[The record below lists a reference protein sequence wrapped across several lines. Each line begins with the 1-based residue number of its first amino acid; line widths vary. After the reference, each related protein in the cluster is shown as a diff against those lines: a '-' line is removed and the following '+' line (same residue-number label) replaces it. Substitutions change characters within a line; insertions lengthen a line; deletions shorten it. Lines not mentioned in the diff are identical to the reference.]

1 MNILLST
8 GILIFIG
15 FLLGELA
22 TKISLPKVSG
32 YIIAGVL
39 LNPGLTSIVS
49 SEYIEASDPLINLSL
64 SVITFHIGGSLSIS
78 KIRAQGKLILVMT
91 LFESLFAYL
100 SVFAFLFIASHFVFN
115 LFDSLTLA
123 LAFSLIIASLA
134 APTDPSATLAVMNEY
149 KARGPVSSSV
159 LEIAA
164 FDDIMGIILFTLSLA
179 SAKLLMG
186 SSDAS
191 FTSSLWHLL
200 GNIGLAVGLGV
211 CFGLMFN
218 LLSRMFVKESDGAL
232 IVMIIGILLA
242 CFGTAQFLDLDE
254 LLSTLSM
261 GVMVVNYNKNQQ
273 NIFGVVER
281 YTEELIFVIFFTLSG
296 LHLQLSSLSGS
307 YILIALFV
315 VARAL
320 GKYGGIYVSS
330 SWLKALP
337 VVRKYTTG
345 GLFPQ
350 GGIVIGLALTVL
362 KDKAFDDFSTL
373 VMGVVLG
380 AAIIHELIGP
390 VVSKYSLKKAG
401 EIEE

>member
-1 MNILLST
+1 MNILLT
-8 GILIFIG
+8 IGILIFMG

-39 LNPGLTSIVS
+39 LNPGLTGIVS
-49 SEYIEASDPLINLSL
+49 NEFINASDPLIGLSL
-64 SVITFHIGGSLSIS
+64 SVITFHIGGSLSFSEIRS
-78 KIRAQGKLILVMT
+78 KGKLILLMT
-91 LFESLFAYL
+91 FFEAFFAYL
-100 SVFAFLFIASHFVFN
+100 AVFAVLFLAVHFVFN

-123 LAFSLIIASLA
+123 LTFSLIIASLA
-134 APTDPSATLAVMNEY
+134 STTDPSATLAVITEY
-149 KARGPVSSSV
+149 RARGPVSSAV

-164 FDDIMGIILFTLSLA
+164 FDDVLGIIFFTLSLA

-191 FTSSLWHLL
+191 FASSLLL
-200 GNIGLAVGLGV
+200 MLANMGLSVGLGI
-211 CFGLMFN
+211 CFGLLFN
-218 LLSRMFVKESDGAL
+218 LLSRLFVKETDGAL
-232 IVMIIGILLA
+232 IVMIIGVLLVCYGA
-242 CFGTAQFLDLDE
+242 AQYLKLDE

-261 GVMVVNYNKNQQ
+261 GVIVVNYNKNQQ

-296 LHLQLSSLSGS
+296 LHLQLSALSGS
-307 YILIALFV
+307 LILIALFA

-320 GKYGGIYVSS
+320 GKYGGIYVAC
-330 SWLKALP
+330 SWLHAPSVIK
-337 VVRKYTTG
+337 KYTAG

-350 GGIVIGLALTVL
+350 GGIVIGLALIVL
-362 KDKAFDDFSTL
+362 KDKVFADFSTL
-373 VMGVVLG
+373 VMSVILG
-380 AAIIHELIGP
+380 GTIIHELLGP